1 VIVCV
6 LDDRAKQY
14 RKNAADSLML
24 SEEAITRKSQ
34 TYWLTMAEF
43 WFRLAQYV
51 EETEA
56 IGVID
61 PSAFAD
67 KTGLNVDH

>member
-1 VIVCV
+1 

-14 RKNAADSLML
+14 RKNAADSLTL

>member
-1 VIVCV
+1 M
-6 LDDRAKQY
+6 DDRAKQY

-43 WFRLAQYV
+43 WFKLAQHA
-51 EETEA
+51 EATEGA
-56 IGVID
+56 VAD
-61 PSAFAD
+61 HEDEAD
-67 KTGLNVDH
+67 KGMSRPVW

>member
-1 VIVCV
+1 
-6 LDDRAKQY
+6 
-14 RKNAADSLML
+14 ML

-43 WFRLAQYV
+43 WFRLAQHV

-56 IGVID
+56 VGVID
-61 PSAFAD
+61 PSALAD